1 MEIKEKAQEPYYPD
15 GGYGWVIVGAIM
27 LINVSLLTLVP
38 CFGLI
43 FGQEFNEWGVT
54 STQTSFLLHLHSSLY
69 CSFGFF
75 TSPVL
80 KRYGMKPVALFGAA
94 LMCLGILLSSFA
106 TSYIHLIGSTSVLI
120 GLGQGI
126 VMPATYL
133 GTYIYFKKR
142 LTIAVSLTIT
152 SASLSPIVIPKVCDV
167 MLSLVGRKYTVL
179 LLFGVSLFSF
189 IGCLLLKPVRRK
201 DARSEEMMEVKGAL
215 STTTQ
220 QEATTFF
227 LQDDQ
232 KDPVYNDATV
242 SKKSKTAV
250 PIGLKLFDIFDLQLL
265 HNTPL
270 VIMIVG
276 LGVSFAAELNIILM
290 LQFMLG
296 KLSLFN
302 RSEIA
307 TAASIQSA
315 ADIVGR
321 LVVPMCVH
329 YFKVHAKLTYASA
342 LVVAILARTAL
353 STWPTQKLVV
363 YVVVTAIGLTKGTRA
378 VFQSVL
384 LPNYVDLDKI
394 TAANGINMLF
404 TGIVSLIVGPLI
416 GLVRDTSGSIIYALH
431 SASLLSALCVVMWII
446 EYFFW
451 ERNNSAQ
458 VLDK

>member
-1 MEIKEKAQEPYYPD
+1 MKVKEKAQESYYPD

-43 FGQEFNEWGVT
+43 FAQEFKEWGVT

-69 CSFGFF
+69 CSLGFF
-75 TSPVL
+75 TSPFL
-80 KRYGMKPVALFGAA
+80 KLYGMKPVALFGAA

-106 TSYIHLIGSTSVLI
+106 TSYLYLIGSTSVLI
-120 GLGQGI
+120 GVGQGI
-126 VMPATYL
+126 IMPATYL
-133 GTYIYFKKR
+133 GTYTYFKKR

-167 MLSLVGRKYTVL
+167 MLTLVGRKYTVL
-179 LLFGVSLFSF
+179 LLFGISMFSF
-189 IGCLLLKPVRRK
+189 IGCLLLKPVQKK
-201 DARSEEMMEVKGAL
+201 DSKTEEMVEVNSAVP
-215 STTTQ
+215 TATQ
-220 QEATTFF
+220 QEAATL

-232 KDPVYNDATV
+232 KDPVYKDTTLP
-242 SKKSKTAV
+242 KKPNTAMS
-250 PIGLKLFDIFDLQLL
+250 IGLKLFDIFDLHLL

-296 KLSLFN
+296 NLSLFD
-302 RSEIA
+302 RSDIA
-307 TAASIQSA
+307 IAASIQSV
-315 ADIVGR
+315 ADIGGR
-321 LVVPMCVH
+321 LVIPMCVH
-329 YFKVHAKLTYASA
+329 YFKVHAKLTYAGA
-342 LVVAILARTAL
+342 LVVAILTRTVLA
-353 STWPTQKLVV
+353 TWPTQKVVV
-363 YVVVTAIGLTKGTRA
+363 YVVVIAIGLTKGTRA

-394 TAANGINMLF
+394 TAANGISMLF

-416 GLVRDTSGSIIYALH
+416 GLVRDVSGSIIYALH
-431 SASLLSALCVVMWII
+431 SASLLSGLCVVMWII
-446 EYFFW
+446 EYFFR
-451 ERNNSAQ
+451 ERKNPAQ
-458 VLDK
+458 VLAK